1 MKKLYIIGGFNGAGK
16 TTASYTILP
25 DILDC
30 EEFINADEIARG
42 LSPFNP
48 DKAKIEA
55 GRIMLKKIKSLI
67 DAGSSFSFESTL
79 ATKSYFNIIERAKD
93 EGYETT
99 CIFFW
104 LSSPELAISRVQ
116 QRVKEGGHDIPVNV
130 IKRRYKNGIA
140 NFFDFYEK
148 IVDNWIFI
156 DNSGNNHQVIAENQ
170 SGKTIIHRNKM
181 WSKIMSSI

>member
-1 MKKLYIIGGFNGAGK
+1 MKKLYIIGGCNGAGK

-67 DAGSSFSFESTL
+67 DAGNSFSFESTL

-104 LSSPELAISRVQ
+104 LSSPELAISRVK

-140 NFFDFYEK
+140 NFFDFYEET
-148 IVDNWIFI
+148 VDSWVFI
-156 DNSGNNHQVIAENQ
+156 NNSNKKQEIIAEGGSNQ
-170 SGKTIIHRNKM
+170 LDVYNY
-181 WSKIMSSI
+181 SIWNEIKNN